1 MPSSAETFDAAI
13 RGAADAVLDAVAYA
27 GLARPVILIDGRSG
41 AGKTTLAALLRE
53 RWQGEVQVVALDD
66 VYPGWDGLAAGAEIV
81 RAQILEPLAS
91 GTSAHWHRWDWER
104 EQTGAGVTA
113 DAAVPVIVEGSGVLT
128 PASARLAPIRVWL
141 ESPTASRRERALA
154 RDGDT
159 YRPHWDRWAAQ
170 EDVHLAADDPQ
181 ALATIVAR
189 VP

>member
-1 MPSSAETFDAAI
+1 MPSSADAFDAAI
-13 RGAADAVLDAVAYA
+13 RRAAETVQDAVVAA
-27 GLARPVILIDGRSG
+27 GLARAVILIDGRSG

-53 RWQGEVQVVALDD
+53 RWSGDVQIVALDD

-81 RAQILEPLAS
+81 REQILEPLAN
-91 GTSAHWHRWDWER
+91 GTSAHWRRWDWARAEPG
-104 EQTGAGVTA
+104 ETMVT
-113 DAAVPVIVEGSGVLT
+113 DATTPVIIEGSGVLT
-128 PASARLAPIRVWL
+128 PASAVLAPIRVWL

-170 EDVHLAADDPQ
+170 EDVHLTADAPRD
-181 ALATIVAR
+181 LATIIID